1 MRLLLLLLCAAAP
14 VAADPTADPLHFSL
28 SVGAGH
34 SHSLLGPRLELSG
47 EHFGGFVA
55 ASVSN
60 LIGDPGFAAGIR
72 WTSGDRRG
80 LVLSLHGDIIKDNT
94 GASPQTLTVFAA
106 TVGYRFRYERFWLEA
121 AVGPAFYI
129 DSYYTDSEDPGVGR
143 VFHREIGFGAAGG
156 EDSPDIP
163 DLELA
168 IGFEL

>member
-14 VAADPTADPLHFSL
+14 VAADPPAAADPLHFSL

-55 ASVSN
+55 ASVTN

-80 LVLSLHGDIIKDNT
+80 LVLSLHGDIIKVNT

-106 TVGYRFRYERFWLEA
+106 TIGYRFRYERFWLEA
-121 AVGPAFYI
+121 AVGPALYI
-129 DSYYTDSEDPGVGR
+129 DSHYTDSEDPGVGR
-143 VFHREIGFGAAGG
+143 VFHREIGFGAA
-156 EDSPDIP
+156 DPHLP